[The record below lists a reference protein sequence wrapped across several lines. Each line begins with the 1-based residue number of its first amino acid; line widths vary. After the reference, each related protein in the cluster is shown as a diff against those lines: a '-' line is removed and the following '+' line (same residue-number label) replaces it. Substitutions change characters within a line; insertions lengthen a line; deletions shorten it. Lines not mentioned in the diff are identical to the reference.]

1 MLDLLVDPFRS
12 PYMLRALA
20 QVLLL
25 AVLGGLVGVHVLLRR
40 LAFVT
45 EALQHT
51 VFPGIAAAF
60 LLGQNLLL
68 GALAAALATVVLLV
82 LTTRWPSR
90 AGRARTRPG
99 QLRRLDRLDQ
109 DGVLALLTATAFAAG
124 VVLVSRGRTFQ
135 HDLTVL
141 LFGRILAVDGRQL
154 VETAVLAVACTVTL
168 LLLHKELVLLAFDE
182 QGALALGYRP
192 ALLEVV
198 LNVVIAL
205 VVVAAIRSVGS
216 VLVVAFVL
224 TPAAAARSVTRS
236 VGGAMAAAVA
246 FSALCGWLGLALSF
260 ELSVDHGVDLASG
273 ATIVVVMTVG
283 FLLAV
288 VTGAARRLLGRR
300 RSAAAASATAVPA
313 G

>member
-12 PYMLRALA
+12 PYMLRALL

-25 AVLGGLVGVHVLLRR
+25 AVLGGTVGVHVLLRR

-60 LLGQNLLL
+60 LLGSSLLL
-68 GALAAALATVVLLV
+68 GALAAALGTVVLLV
-82 LTTRWPSR
+82 VTTRWPGG
-90 AGRARTRPG
+90 AGRPS
-99 QLRRLDRLDQ
+99 RRRGRVDQ

-141 LFGRILAVDGRQL
+141 LFGRILAVDDRQL
-154 VETAVLAVACTVTL
+154 VETAVLAVACSAVL

-182 QGALALGYRP
+182 EGATALGYRP
-192 ALLEVV
+192 AVLEVI
-198 LNVVIAL
+198 LNVVVAL
-205 VVVAAIRSVGS
+205 VVVAASRSVGT
-216 VLVVAFVL
+216 VLVVAFLV

-236 VGGAMAAAVA
+236 VGGAMAVAVA
-246 FSALCGWLGLALSF
+246 FSAACGWFGLALSF
-260 ELSVDHGVDLASG
+260 ELSVDHGVNLSSG
-273 ATIVVVMTVG
+273 ATVVVVMTAG
-283 FLLAV
+283 FLLTV
-288 VTGAARRLLGRR
+288 LAAGGRSLLGRR
-300 RSAAAASATAVPA
+300 RAATATGATAVPA

>member
-1 MLDLLVDPFRS
+1 
-12 PYMLRALA
+12 
-20 QVLLL
+20 
-25 AVLGGLVGVHVLLRR
+25 VGVHVLLRR
-40 LAFVT
+40 LAFFT

-60 LLGQNLLL
+60 LLGQSLLL

-82 LTTRWPSR
+82 ATTRWSVG
-90 AGRARTRPG
+90 AG
-99 QLRRLDRLDQ
+99 RRLDS

-141 LFGRILAVDGRQL
+141 LFGRILAVDERQL
-154 VETAVLAVACTVTL
+154 VETAVLAVACTATL
-168 LLLHKELVLLAFDE
+168 LILHKELVLLAFDE
-182 QGALALGYRP
+182 EGARAMGYRA
-192 ALLEVV
+192 ALLELV
-198 LNVVIAL
+198 LNVVVAL
-205 VVVAAIRSVGS
+205 VVVAAIRSVGT
-216 VLVVAFVL
+216 VLVVAFLL

-260 ELSVDHGVDLASG
+260 ELSVNHGVDLASG
-273 ATIVVVMTVG
+273 ATVVLVMTGG

-288 VTGAARRLLGRR
+288 LGGAGHRLLGRR
-300 RSAAAASATAVPA
+300 RAAATASAAPVPA
-313 G
+313 R

>member
-1 MLDLLVDPFRS
+1 MVELLVHPFGS

-25 AVLGGLVGVHVLLRR
+25 ALLGGVVGVHVLLRR
-40 LAFVT
+40 LAFLT

-60 LLGQNLLL
+60 LLGGSLLL

-82 LTTRWPSR
+82 VTTR
-90 AGRARTRPG
+90 AR
-99 QLRRLDRLDQ
+99 RLDQ

-154 VETAVLAVACTVTL
+154 VETAVLAVACTVVL
-168 LLLHKELVLLAFDE
+168 VLLHKELVLAAFDE
-182 QGALALGYRP
+182 QGARALGYRP
-192 ALLEVV
+192 AVLEVA
-198 LNVVIAL
+198 LNVVVAM
-205 VVVAAIRSVGS
+205 VVVAAIRSVGT
-216 VLVVAFVL
+216 VLVVAFLV
-224 TPAAAARSVTRS
+224 TPAAAGRSLTRS
-236 VGGAMAAAVA
+236 VVGAMGAAVL
-246 FSALCGWLGLALSF
+246 FSGVCGWLGLAISF
-260 ELSVDHGVDLASG
+260 DLSVHHGIDLAAG
-273 ATIVVVMTVG
+273 AAVVVTMTVG

-288 VTGAARRLLGRR
+288 LAGVARRFSARRRATLGAAG
-300 RSAAAASATAVPA
+300 AV
-313 G
+313 GV

>member
-12 PYMLRALA
+12 PYMLRALL

-25 AVLGGLVGVHVLLRR
+25 AVLGGVVGVHVVLRR

-60 LLGQNLLL
+60 LLGHSLLL
-68 GALAAALATVVLLV
+68 GALAAAVATVVLLV
-82 LTTRWPSR
+82 LTTRVR
-90 AGRARTRPG
+90 
-99 QLRRLDRLDQ
+99 RLDQ

-124 VVLVSRGRTFQ
+124 VVLVSRGRSFQ

-168 LLLHKELVLLAFDE
+168 VLLHKELVLVAFDE
-182 QGALALGYRP
+182 QAARALGYRP
-192 ALLEVV
+192 AVLEVV
-198 LNVVIAL
+198 LNVVVAL
-205 VVVAAIRSVGS
+205 VVVAAIRSVGT
-216 VLVVAFVL
+216 VLVVAFLL

-236 VGGAMAAAVA
+236 VPGAMVVAVA
-246 FSALCGWLGLALSF
+246 FSAVCGWLGLVLSF
-260 ELSVDHGVDLASG
+260 ELSVDHGLDLASG
-273 ATIVVVMTVG
+273 ATVVVVMTTG
-283 FLLAV
+283 FLVAVLA
-288 VTGAARRLLGRR
+288 GAGRRLLDRR
-300 RSAAAASATAVPA
+300 RAAAAAAPPSIVPTAT
-313 G
+313 